1 MNVCLYNKNRK
12 ISGIYCGERLRKAGL
27 TTGLDEG
34 RYAIM
39 GHDIMKI
46 H

>member
-1 MNVCLYNKNRK
+1 MAYVTLLFRGQLYTCKWL
-12 ISGIYCGERLRKAGL
+12 CKAGL

-34 RYAIM
+34 GYAIM